1 MYMFVYSV
9 LIPACHVQ
17 LASFVI
23 KVQHKGGSLYK
34 QYEGT
39 NPIVTAKHC
48 AVKLSANDLMAD
60 SLLCISAVA
69 SGVVANTAGVFSVPL
84 GVDVLLPGLVGSDR
98 S

>member
-1 MYMFVYSV
+1 MYMFVYSIW
-9 LIPACHVQ
+9 IPACHVQ

-39 NPIVTAKHC
+39 NPIVTANVVQLNC
-48 AVKLSANDLMAD
+48 PANDLMAD

-69 SGVVANTAGVFSVPL
+69 SRVVANTAGVFSVPL